1 VCGGASAT
9 APARDEINNADAP
22 CNKINKRTERGA
34 NEQDQQQDN
43 QTRNQDQKQDQQVK
57 IDYGG
62 TQLHLDKGPLISRTG
77 KGNSGGNSQG
87 NRSNYT
93 GSRAR
98 GRDHAMD
105 SLLTAAQAADRL
117 GTSVRFIRRLV
128 AQRRIPYLKVG
139 RHLRISSDDLDAF
152 IAAGRSKPKAGR

>member
-1 VCGGASAT
+1 MLRRGNRSPGGTAT
-9 APARDEINNADAP
+9 ARARVHPLRPNCALLPADKVAD
-22 CNKINKRTERGA
+22 K
-34 NEQDQQQDN
+34 D
-43 QTRNQDQKQDQQVK
+43 
-57 IDYGG
+57 
-62 TQLHLDKGPLISRTG
+62 LDKGPLISRTG
-77 KGNSGGNSQG
+77 KGNSVGNSQG

-93 GSRAR
+93 GARAR

-152 IAAGRSKPKAGR
+152 IAAGRVEAEVR